1 MHVGMATIFQN
12 PQQRYTDYQVYRDEL
27 RLVDQAE
34 LLGYQSIWGVE
45 HHFTDY
51 TMCPDVIQ
59 FLSYMA
65 GRTERIQ
72 LGSAVVVLP
81 WHDPLRVA
89 EEVSM
94 LDHLSNGR
102 TILGIG
108 RGLARVE
115 YQGFRLDMAE
125 SRARFVESAQ
135 CLLSGLEQ
143 GYCEYD
149 GQFIQ
154 QPRRDIRP
162 KPFRSFQGR
171 TYAAAISPESSQVMA
186 ELGVGMLIIPQ
197 KPWEEVANDLQ
208 RYREVFRHVNGQEA
222 PPPIAVCW
230 TFCHQDEEQA
240 YQVARRYI
248 GGYWE
253 SVMDHYEFKMDH
265 LKDIPGYEYY
275 GKVTEKIVQYGDEKV
290 IDFFVNLQ
298 VWGTPEQCYQ
308 KILDIR
314 RWTGND
320 HYIGV
325 FRYAAMPY
333 ETAEENMTLFA
344 REVLP
349 ELRHLQPE
357 TAQV

>member
-1 MHVGMATIFQN
+1 MATIFQN
-12 PQQRYTDYQVYRDEL
+12 PQQRCTDYQVYHNEL
-27 RLVDQAE
+27 LLADQAE

-65 GRTERIQ
+65 GRTERMQ

-81 WHDPLRVA
+81 WHDPLRLA

-125 SRARFVESAQ
+125 SRARFIESAQ

-162 KPFRSFQGR
+162 RPFRSFQGC

-197 KPWEEVANDLQ
+197 KPWEEAANDLQ

-222 PPPIAVCW
+222 PPPVAVGW
-230 TFCHQDEEQA
+230 TFCHKDEEQA
-240 YQVARRYI
+240 YRAARSYI

-253 SVMDHYEFKMDH
+253 SVMDHYEFKMDY
-265 LKDIPGYEYY
+265 LKDVPGYEYY

-308 KILDIR
+308 KILDIQ

-325 FRYAAMPY
+325 FSYASMPY
-333 ETAEENMTLFA
+333 ETAEQNMALFA

-357 TAQV
+357 PAQV